1 MGELVP
7 FLKLTGLVEIS
18 DELRRQLIQLPLV
31 ARVYLD
37 RSANGRDVVARAQ
50 FRYGDRTIDP
60 FDETP
65 LPENLPR
72 GEKLL
77 LRDAAAERKVL
88 DALGAAGFIVSKGH
102 VYLTGQE
109 AIFNFVSEG
118 LQHLQELAEVYLS
131 NDFKRMT
138 PRKPKF
144 AGKMRLNGSTL
155 ELKFTQ
161 DDEPAQEILAIMEAL
176 ARRRRY
182 FRLKDGSFLDLSAMD
197 EWLPLA
203 DSIFEAAQAEGA
215 ESVAMGDDTIRL
227 QAYRA
232 CYLQSLLESLG
243 LPIEVDE
250 KTQETVRLLTDPGKV
265 QDVKLPDGL
274 SLRPYQERGFQWLL
288 ALDRLHM
295 GGVLADDMG
304 LGKTVQVIALLMA
317 TRQEGQ
323 VSLVV
328 APTTLTYN
336 WLSELGR
343 FAPDLSVMVLGGS
356 AAQRA
361 SQIRHV
367 KEAHDVDVL
376 ITSYPLIRQDIE
388 QLTTIEFRFAILD
401 EAQHIKNAGSKGAQ
415 AVRQLQAQTRFA
427 LTGTPLENG
436 VGELWSIFN
445 FVLPGYLL
453 SYSAFLRR
461 YQDGTDAEDLRRRIS
476 PFLMRRL
483 KKEVLT
489 ELPDKIES
497 VFTAQMSP
505 EQAKVYEAT
514 MMRLRQ
520 RVDSIVKEK
529 GFERGRTEVLAA
541 ITQLREIC
549 CHPSL
554 VLDDYTG
561 TSGKLDMLLDM
572 LPEAI
577 AKGRRVLLFSAFTSM
592 LKILR
597 RELDDAG
604 YETMY
609 LDGDTPA
616 QRRVE
621 MAEQFNAGQGQIF
634 LISLK
639 AGGTGLNLT
648 GADVVIHYDPWWNT
662 AARNQ
667 ATDRAY
673 RIGQTKGVQVFDLI
687 AADTIEERIV
697 LLQQEKKAL
706 SDGVLLGEDS
716 LFTVDA
722 SALRAILK
730 G

>member
-1 MGELVP
+1 MKNKRICKTLSALCLTMVVAFGFTIPAFAQGSEQAPAAPAEDSTNDSNVIVEETEPAPALTPEGNAALVDD
-7 FLKLTGLVEIS
+7 FGGNK
-18 DELRRQLIQLPLV
+18 QLITVTTKAGNYFYILI
-31 ARVYLD
+31 D
-37 RSANGRDVVARAQ
+37 RANEDKKTAVH
-50 FRYGDRTIDP
+50 F
-60 FDETP
+60 
-65 LPENLPR
+65 
-72 GEKLL
+72 
-77 LRDAAAERKVL
+77 
-88 DALGAAGFIVSKGH
+88 
-102 VYLTGQE
+102 
-109 AIFNFVSEG
+109 
-118 LQHLQELAEVYLS
+118 
-131 NDFKRMT
+131 
-138 PRKPKF
+138 
-144 AGKMRLNGSTL
+144 LN
-155 ELKFTQ
+155 Q
-161 DDEPAQEILAIMEAL
+161 
-176 ARRRRY
+176 
-182 FRLKDGSFLDLSAMD
+182 
-197 EWLPLA
+197 
-203 DSIFEAAQAEGA
+203 
-215 ESVAMGDDTIRL
+215 
-227 QAYRA
+227 
-232 CYLQSLLESLG
+232 
-243 LPIEVDE
+243 VDE
-250 KTQETVRLLTDPGKV
+250 
-265 QDVKLPDGL
+265 
-274 SLRPYQERGFQWLL
+274 
-288 ALDRLHM
+288 
-295 GGVLADDMG
+295 AD
-304 LGKTVQVIALLMA
+304 LMA

-648 GADVVIHYDPWWNT
+648 GADMVIHYDPWWNP
-662 AARNQ
+662 AAEDQ

-673 RIGQTKGVQVFDLI
+673 RIGQTRKVEVIRLVTH
-687 AADTIEERIV
+687 ASIEEQVVALGQR
-697 LLQQEKKAL
+697 KKAL
-706 SDGVLLGEDS
+706 FDQLIKPGESMVGGLSPQEIMS
-716 LFTVDA
+716 LFQ
-722 SALRAILK
+722 
-730 G
+730 

>member
-144 AGKMRLNGSTL
+144 AGKMRLNGSAL

-336 WLSELGR
+336 WLRELGR

-648 GADVVIHYDPWWNT
+648 GADMVIHYDPWWNP
-662 AARNQ
+662 AAEDQ

-673 RIGQTKGVQVFDLI
+673 RIGQTRKVEVIRLVTH
-687 AADTIEERIV
+687 ASIEEQVVALGQR
-697 LLQQEKKAL
+697 KKAL
-706 SDGVLLGEDS
+706 FDQLIKPGESMVGGLSPQEIMS
-716 LFTVDA
+716 LFQ
-722 SALRAILK
+722 
-730 G
+730 

>member
-1 MGELVP
+1 MWWRGHSSATAIAP
-7 FLKLTGLVEIS
+7 LTRLTKRPCRRIS
-18 DELRRQLIQLPLV
+18 
-31 ARVYLD
+31 
-37 RSANGRDVVARAQ
+37 RAAK
-50 FRYGDRTIDP
+50 
-60 FDETP
+60 
-65 LPENLPR
+65 
-72 GEKLL
+72 KLL

-144 AGKMRLNGSTL
+144 AGKMRLNGSAL

-250 KTQETVRLLTDPGKV
+250 KTQATVRLLTDPGQV

-597 RELDDAG
+597 RELEDAG

-648 GADVVIHYDPWWNT
+648 GADMVIHYDPWWNP
-662 AARNQ
+662 AAEDQ

-673 RIGQTKGVQVFDLI
+673 RIGQTRKVEVIRLVTH
-687 AADTIEERIV
+687 ASIEEQVVALGQR
-697 LLQQEKKAL
+697 KKAL
-706 SDGVLLGEDS
+706 FDQLIKPGESMVGGLSPQEIMS
-716 LFTVDA
+716 LFQ
-722 SALRAILK
+722 
-730 G
+730 

>member
-37 RSANGRDVVARAQ
+37 RSANVRDVVARAQ

-144 AGKMRLNGSTL
+144 AGKMRLNGSAL

-250 KTQETVRLLTDPGKV
+250 KTQATVRLLTDPSKV

-648 GADVVIHYDPWWNT
+648 GADMVIHYDPWWNP
-662 AARNQ
+662 AAEDQ

-673 RIGQTKGVQVFDLI
+673 RIGQTRKVEVIRLVTH
-687 AADTIEERIV
+687 ASIEEQVVALGQR
-697 LLQQEKKAL
+697 KKAL
-706 SDGVLLGEDS
+706 FDQLIKPGESMVGGLSPQEIMS
-716 LFTVDA
+716 LFQ
-722 SALRAILK
+722 
-730 G
+730 